1 MLIILKCMN
10 DIKFSLFRKVKVV
23 VERFKAES
31 FFLSII
37 LAADVRWFLCRQ
49 NKIENI
55 KCQA

>member
-23 VERFKAES
+23 VERLKAES

-49 NKIENI
+49 NNIENI
-55 KCQA
+55 KC